1 MVYSNSTI
9 DYNNILI
16 KALFINIV
24 TVSDSETHSER
35 LAYIKDS
42 ERYYIVF
49 VLSSYSMFALS

>member
-1 MVYSNSTI
+1 MVYSNPTI

-16 KALFINIV
+16 KALFVNIV

-42 ERYYIVF
+42 ERYYIVL
-49 VLSSYSMFALS
+49 VLSS